1 MSDTVLIVLI
11 IVVAIIIVLWLFR
24 SSLSRF
30 FIKANKEGMEAELQT
45 HSSQK
50 PGAKNMPTTSSAKAS
65 DVNVSGNWQIGRG
78 NKIRT
83 SGKSANV
90 SDNRQ
95 LGEEQEITVEK
106 AKQRKKK

>member
-11 IVVAIIIVLWLFR
+11 VVAAVIVVLWMFR

-45 HSSQK
+45 HDNHEQNEGT
-50 PGAKNMPTTSSAKAS
+50 PGERP
-65 DVNVSGNWQIGRG
+65 DVNVRSNWQVGRG
-78 NKIRT
+78 NKIRV
-83 SGKSANV
+83 SGKEADV

-95 LGEEQEITVEK
+95 LGEDQDITIK
-106 AKQRKKK
+106 DKKQRKKK